1 MYRLIGL
8 LLTSFLLC
16 SADFLYSASPSIRIW
31 HAYRGEEKDLLEEI
45 VHQVEQDL
53 KVQITLLSL
62 PYQVFSNKLQA
73 SIPKGNGPDLWI
85 FAHDR
90 IGDWVEDELIE
101 PIGYWIKQDDLESTL
116 ASSVSAMTDHGNLY
130 GLPISYKTLVLYYNH
145 QLVPNAPQ
153 TMHELMEIAQ
163 QPRFREAKPNQ
174 IQGLGIPE
182 ADSLYFHAPWLHAFH
197 GSSLDFIN
205 LPVEQSIKPMQE
217 SALYLKSLLSIMPK
231 EMNSALVTELF
242 KREELLFVVN
252 GPWFKGDLIGFDHWA
267 ITPLPRVSQTD
278 EQSNAEQSN
287 PLNASPFLTVEGLFL
302 SAYSHQKEIAFQVM
316 KAMTS
321 QKYQQMR
328 IDRGVLVVDQSVQPK
343 NEKMVN
349 WFKIFQSAAQTAIP
363 MPTHPKMKA
372 VWTPVKKYLS
382 QVIDGSNQDPILLL
396 KKEISEQVLQK
407 SSFPLLENLK

>member
-1 MYRLIGL
+1 MYRLIAL
-8 LLTSFLLC
+8 IFAFSLLC
-16 SADFLYSASPSIRIW
+16 STCFLSSLSASIRIW

-53 KVQITLLSL
+53 KVQIILLSL

-101 PIGYWIKQDDLESTL
+101 AIGYWIKQDDLASTL
-116 ASSVSAMTDHGNLY
+116 ESSVSAMTYHGNLY
-130 GLPISYKTLVLYYNH
+130 GLPISYKTLVLYYNQ
-145 QLVPNAPQ
+145 QLVPNPPQ
-153 TMHELMEIAQ
+153 TMHALVEIAKQ
-163 QPRFREAKPNQ
+163 ARFKEAKPTQ

-197 GSSLDFIN
+197 GSSLDLIN
-205 LPVEQSIKPMQE
+205 LPIDQSIRPMQD

-242 KREELLFVVN
+242 KREELLFVIN

-267 ITPLPRVSQTD
+267 ISPLPNVSQTD
-278 EQSNAEQSN
+278 EQSNAEKSN

-302 SAYSHQKEIAFQVM
+302 SAYSNQKEIAFEVM
-316 KAMTS
+316 KAITS
-321 QKYQQMR
+321 KKYQQMR

-343 NEKMVN
+343 DEKMVN
-349 WFKIFQSAAQTAIP
+349 WFKVFQRSAQTAIP

-382 QVIDGSNQDPILLL
+382 QMIDGSDQDPILLF
-396 KKEISEQVLQK
+396 KKEISEQVLQT
-407 SSFPLLENLK
+407 SSFTTLENLK